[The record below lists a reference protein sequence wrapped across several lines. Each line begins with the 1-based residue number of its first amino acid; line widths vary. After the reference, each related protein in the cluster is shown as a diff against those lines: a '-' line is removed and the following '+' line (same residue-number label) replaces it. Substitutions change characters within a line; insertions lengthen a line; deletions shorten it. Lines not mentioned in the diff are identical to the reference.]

1 MSPAS
6 SLHAG
11 TLLLCVD
18 LQPVFIGVMSAPDQL
33 VRRVSFAI
41 EAAQGLNLP
50 VIFTE
55 QVPQKLGGTMPDLLG
70 LVPQPKVLGKTAF
83 SALGD
88 TVIRDT
94 LRQEAVRHLVL
105 CGLETPVCVYQTAV
119 DALAA
124 GYTVTVLSD
133 AISSR
138 READAQTVLAA
149 LRHLGIKVL
158 PAETFFYVQLG
169 GAQHPFFKTYT
180 QLVKKYA

>member
-1 MSPAS
+1 MSTPATANS
-6 SLHAG
+6 G

-18 LQPVFIGVMSAPDQL
+18 LQPIFIGVMSAPDQL

-55 QVPQKLGGTMPDLLG
+55 QVPQKLGGTAPELLG
-70 LVPQPKVLGKTAF
+70 LVPQPTVLGKTAF

-88 TVIRDT
+88 SVIHDT
-94 LRQEAVRHLVL
+94 LRQRSVRHLVI

-133 AISSR
+133 AVSSR
-138 READAQTVLAA
+138 RENDAQVVLAA
-149 LRHLGIKVL
+149 LRHLGVKVL
-158 PAETFFYVQLG
+158 PSETFFYVQLG
-169 GAQHPFFKTYT
+169 DAKHPFFKTYT

>member
-1 MSPAS
+1 MSTSATTP
-6 SLHAG
+6 G
-11 TLLLCVD
+11 NTLLLCVD
-18 LQPVFIGVMSAPDQL
+18 LQPIFIGVMSAPDQL

-50 VIFTE
+50 VVFTE
-55 QVPQKLGGTMPDLLG
+55 QVPQKLGGTTPELLA
-70 LVPQPKVLGKTAF
+70 LVPQPTVLGKTAF

-88 TVIRDT
+88 ATIRSALQQRTV
-94 LRQEAVRHLVL
+94 QHLVI

-133 AISSR
+133 AVSSR
-138 READAQTVLAA
+138 RENDAQVVLAA
-149 LRHLGIKVL
+149 LRHLGVKVL

-169 GAQHPFFKTYT
+169 DAKHPFFKTYT

>member
-1 MSPAS
+1 MSTPATATS
-6 SLHAG
+6 G

-18 LQPVFIGVMSAPDQL
+18 LQPVFVGVMSAPDQL

-41 EAAQGLNLP
+41 EAAQGLNLS
-50 VIFTE
+50 VVFTE
-55 QVPQKLGGTMPDLLG
+55 QVPEKLGGTAPELLK
-70 LVPQPKVLGKTAF
+70 LVPQPAVLGKTAF

-88 TVIRDT
+88 TAIRDS
-94 LRQEAVRHLVL
+94 LRQHGVRNLVI

-133 AISSR
+133 AVSSR
-138 READAQTVLAA
+138 RENDAQAVLAA
-149 LRHLGIKVL
+149 LRHLGVNVL
-158 PAETFFYVQLG
+158 PAETFFYGQLG
-169 GAQHPFFKTYT
+169 DAKHPFFKTYT